1 MAGLGLRVGGFG
13 SVSGTGGTMPT
24 AASHPGSATV
34 GQQAFG
40 VFSSQTAGDTTAG
53 FGAMILGASAAAL
66 LAWLWWTLP
75 R

>member
-1 MAGLGLRVGGFG
+1 
-13 SVSGTGGTMPT
+13 MPT
-24 AASHPGSATV
+24 AAGQPGSATV

-53 FGAMILGASAAAL
+53 FGALILGASAAAL

>member
-13 SVSGTGGTMPT
+13 SVTGSGGAIPS
-24 AASHPGSATV
+24 AAGQPGSATV

-53 FGAMILGASAAAL
+53 FGALILGASAAAL

>member
-13 SVSGTGGTMPT
+13 SVTGQGGTMPT
-24 AASHPGSATV
+24 AASQPGSATV

-53 FGAMILGASAAAL
+53 FGSLILGASAAAL